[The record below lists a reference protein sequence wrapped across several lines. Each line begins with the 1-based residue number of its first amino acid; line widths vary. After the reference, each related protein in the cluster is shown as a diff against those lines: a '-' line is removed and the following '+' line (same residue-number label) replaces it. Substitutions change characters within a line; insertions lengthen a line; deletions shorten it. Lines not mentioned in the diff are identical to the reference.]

1 MLNVRLHDN
10 TTRAGNAAELSLG
23 SRASGQEYLCTPHE
37 ATVSAISLRSK
48 KQFWGYKGP
57 CLPMSSPLHK
67 PDLLF
72 HPKLSFKMSSSN
84 DFSLPAAKCY
94 HCLAWEPCKWA
105 CPMGIH
111 RDISGGIWS
120 SLHMSYNIL
129 GHARVCHLWWRWLC
143 GHLPHCFLVP
153 ANTSSYLFCPSARKT
168 ILGKPTALKNNS
180 IAFIVT
186 TQLNKKKKT

>member
-94 HCLAWEPCKWA
+94 HCLAWEPCEWA
-105 CPMGIH
+105 YPVGIH

-120 SLHMSYNIL
+120 SLHT
-129 GHARVCHLWWRWLC
+129 RVTASWAMPGSATCDGGDSVAISLIVSSCLLTSTHLS
-143 GHLPHCFLVP
+143 FVP
-153 ANTSSYLFCPSARKT
+153 VPGKLSWANPRH
-168 ILGKPTALKNNS
+168 
-180 IAFIVT
+180 
-186 TQLNKKKKT
+186 